1 MSSTIHPSRPSRPG
15 SSLALVP
22 SSCQSPG
29 PLLFPPPLPWSLS
42 HPHSQHSPCRPP
54 IWPLDANLAMC
65 LSSFSGLT
73 AHDAKGLQE
82 LVPGDLPSLAF
93 HLIPVLHSISPTA
106 LRRCQTLA
114 HSPLCKLLL
123 SWNPPWVPTPPFLE
137 TLGCHLPH
145 QTVSFSKAA
154 TVPPQ
159 LSRHPAG
166 PGTGQAQRAQP
177 VVPAPTRGCVQ
188 HGAGARV
195 PPFPDGTSRL
205 SQEPRP
211 PLEKPSPTPTVP
223 RNTFPSWEAED

>member
-1 MSSTIHPSRPSRPG
+1 MSSTVHPSRPSRPG

-137 TLGCHLPH
+137 TLGCHLPPPPDCELLKGSNCAPS
-145 QTVSFSKAA
+145 TVSTS
-154 TVPPQ
+154 
-159 LSRHPAG
+159 SRAWHRAG
-166 PGTGQAQRAQP
+166 PAS
-177 VVPAPTRGCVQ
+177 PASG
-188 HGAGARV
+188 
-195 PPFPDGTSRL
+195 
-205 SQEPRP
+205 
-211 PLEKPSPTPTVP
+211 PSTH
-223 RNTFPSWEAED
+223 